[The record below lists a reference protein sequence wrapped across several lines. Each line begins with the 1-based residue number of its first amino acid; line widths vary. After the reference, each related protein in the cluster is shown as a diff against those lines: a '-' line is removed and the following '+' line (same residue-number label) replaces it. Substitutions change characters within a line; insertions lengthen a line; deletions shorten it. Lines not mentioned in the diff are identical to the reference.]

1 MIGRKYTLNVLR
13 VIMENDVA
21 RFNKIVNEIGGSPKT
36 ITDRF
41 SELCEEGILKRR
53 SYAEIPSQVEY
64 SLTEKGKNLEPLF
77 KKIREWG
84 EKWEQ

>member
-36 ITDRF
+36 IGKRF
-41 SELCEEGILKRR
+41 RTVI
-53 SYAEIPSQVEY
+53 
-64 SLTEKGKNLEPLF
+64 
-77 KKIREWG
+77 
-84 EKWEQ
+84 